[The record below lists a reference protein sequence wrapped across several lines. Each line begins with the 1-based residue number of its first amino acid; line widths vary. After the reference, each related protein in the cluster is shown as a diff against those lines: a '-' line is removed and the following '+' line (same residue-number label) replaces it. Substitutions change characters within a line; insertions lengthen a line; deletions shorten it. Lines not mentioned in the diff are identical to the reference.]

1 MEICEIKRRL
11 HKLRDEKYADF
22 SAKLIPGFDKRYFI
36 GVRTP
41 LLKSFARE
49 IVRAGNYEDFLKKL
63 PHEYFEENL
72 LHAFILASEKLPIDE
87 TVKRVEFFLPF
98 IDNWAVC
105 DQFSVK
111 MFGKYPSVIYSY
123 LRKWMA
129 SEHLYTRRFGVVNS
143 MRFFLDEKFEPY
155 MLDDVVAAATDDYYM
170 QMAVA
175 WYFATALAK
184 QWNVAFSYIEQRRLP
199 VVVHK
204 MTIRK
209 ALESYRISDEQKSC
223 LRNLHIL

>member
-1 MEICEIKRRL
+1 MEMCEIKSRL
-11 HKLRDEKYADF
+11 RVLRDEKYADF
-22 SAKLIPGFDKRYFI
+22 SAKLIPGFEREYFV

-49 IVRAGNYEDFLKKL
+49 IVRAGNYEDFLTTL

-72 LHAFILASEKLPIDE
+72 LHAFILASEKYPIDE
-87 TVKRVEFFLPF
+87 TIKRVERFLPYV
-98 IDNWAVC
+98 DNWAVC

-111 MFGKYPSVIYSY
+111 LFAKYPEVIYPC
-123 LRKWMA
+123 LKKWMA

-143 MRFFLDEKFEPY
+143 MRFFLDEKFEVY
-155 MLDDVVAAATDDYYM
+155 MLDDVVVATTDDYYI

-184 QWNVAFSYIEQRRLP
+184 QWSVTISYLEQRRLP
-199 VVVHK
+199 SIVRN

-209 ALESYRISDEQKSC
+209 ALEGFRVTDEHKIY
-223 LRNLHIL
+223 LRKLL

>member
-1 MEICEIKRRL
+1 MDAVNIKSRL
-11 HKLRDEKYADF
+11 YCLRDEKYADF
-22 SAKLIPGFDKRYFI
+22 SAKLIPGFENGYFV

-41 LLKSFARE
+41 LLRAFARE
-49 IVRAGNYEDFLKKL
+49 IVRAGDYENFLTSL

-72 LHAFILASEKLPIDE
+72 LHAFILANEKLSVEE
-87 TVKRVEFFLPF
+87 TIKRVELFLPY

-111 MFGKYPSVIYSY
+111 LFGKYPSVIYPY
-123 LRKWMA
+123 LKKWMT
-129 SEHLYTRRFGVVNS
+129 SDHLYTCRFGVVNS

-155 MLDDVVAAATDDYYM
+155 MLDDVAAVTTGDYYM

-184 QWNVAFSYIEQRRLP
+184 QWNTAISFVERRRLP
-199 VVVHK
+199 AVVHR

-209 ALESYRISDEQKSC
+209 ALESFRVGEEQKGY
-223 LRNLHIL
+223 LRKFL